1 MATLTDL
8 ITNFGDVIR
17 LKNPGFDLHHMK
29 STLDASPHWVRYNP
43 RKDVNRF
50 GLSVTSLNGGY
61 SGIPD
66 LDSLREYN
74 SLNKTNFGE
83 SAFKTRTLIVD
94 ELGLGPFLDIWG
106 RHLGRSHFLRLD
118 KGGFFPPHRDNGVM
132 IPPRTVRI
140 LVPIR
145 WQHNHAVWIQ
155 DGKLLHLEEGRPYF
169 INTSKEHSVFSYTD
183 GSILLVLN
191 VMTEPETLRAILTN
205 ADTL

>member
-17 LKNPGFDLHHMK
+17 LNDPNFNLQHM
-29 STLDASPHWVRYNP
+29 TNVLDTSPHWKQYNP
-43 RKDVNRF
+43 RKNINRY
-50 GLSVTSLNGGY
+50 GLSVTSLDGGY
-61 SGIPD
+61 SGVPD

-74 SLNKTNFGE
+74 KINGATYGE
-83 SAFKTRTLIVD
+83 SVFKTRTPIVD

-118 KGGFFPPHRDNGVM
+118 KGGFFPPHRDNG
-132 IPPRTVRI
+132 IALPPRTVRI

-145 WQHNHAVWIQ
+145 WQYNHAVWIQ

-191 VMTEPETLRAILTN
+191 VMTGPETLHALLSN
-205 ADTL
+205 ANTL